1 MAGGNWYPVQTL
13 YDGLVESKG
22 EMPVMD
28 ANSVPTWLDA
38 WVVQGGGE
46 VAGQELLPGPCQSSR
61 HSPSWTGWGDGPFTT
76 WAADEPGWVSGK
88 GTFQSGHAAMGIA
101 LLATYNT
108 VDETT
113 AYEWWFEVI
122 ALQ

>member
-1 MAGGNWYPVQTL
+1 MAGGNWDPIQTL
-13 YDGLVESKG
+13 KDGLVQSKG

-28 ANSVPTWLDA
+28 AYSEPTWLDA

-46 VAGQELLPGPCQSSR
+46 TAGQVLLPGPCQSSR
-61 HSPSWTGWGDGPFTT
+61 HSPLWSGWGNAPYTT

-88 GTFQSGHAAMGIA
+88 GSFQSGTAALGIA

-108 VDETT
+108 ADHTT
-113 AYEWWFEVI
+113 AYEWWFQVI